1 MTDNHSHSHTEHSH
15 SYGDNLKL
23 AFFLNLA
30 FTILEIVGGLWT
42 NSLAI
47 LSDSLHDLG
56 DSLSLGLAWY
66 LERYSRRGEDSSYT
80 YGYRRFSL
88 VGALLNTIILLV
100 GSIFI
105 VSEAIPRLFAPEHS
119 NAQGMALLAVV
130 GILVNGLA
138 VLRLRGDKGF
148 NARIVAWHLL
158 EDVLGWVAVL
168 AVSIVLYFS
177 DIHILD
183 PLLSILI
190 ALYILYN
197 VARNL
202 KKTMALFLQ
211 AVPED
216 MNPDAIGRS
225 IEDLPG
231 VESTHHL
238 HAWSLEGESH
248 VLTMHVVVDEG
259 AQQRQVIGLR
269 KKIRALLKG
278 EDLEHVTIE
287 IEYGPNDCMVA

>member
-1 MTDNHSHSHTEHSH
+1 LTDDHSHSHSAHSQTQ
-15 SYGDNLKL
+15 GDNLKL

-30 FTILEIVGGLWT
+30 FTILEIFGGLWT

-56 DSLSLGLAWY
+56 DSFSLGMAWY
-66 LERYSRRGEDSSYT
+66 LERYSHRSEDNSYT

-105 VSEAIPRLFAPEHS
+105 ISEAIPRLFAPEHS
-119 NAQGMALLAVV
+119 NAQGMAVV
-130 GILVNGLA
+130 GIAVNGFA
-138 VLRLRGDKGF
+138 VLRMRGEKGF
-148 NARIVAWHLL
+148 NARVVAWHLL

-168 AVSIVLYFS
+168 AVSIVLYFT
-177 DIHILD
+177 DIHVLD

-202 KKTMALFLQ
+202 QKTLALFLQ

-216 MNPDAIGRS
+216 MDPDAIGQS
-225 IEDLPG
+225 IEAMHG
-231 VESTHHL
+231 VDSTHHL

-248 VLTMHVVVDEG
+248 VLTMHVVVDES
-259 AQQRQVIGLR
+259 APQRDVIALR
-269 KKIRALLKG
+269 KKIRKLLKG